1 MTIGAGTA
9 NRIDARAKSVR
20 ELLNGVRYTID
31 FYQREY
37 KWTTDN
43 IAELLADLEDKF
55 LSSYDPEHERFMV
68 EHYPQY
74 FLGSIVISH
83 KDGQSFIIDG
93 QQRLTSLTLLLVYL
107 HNRTKGRD
115 DAANITDV
123 KDLIFSTR
131 FGKKAFNLDVDD
143 RTRCMETLFSGDPFD
158 ATDEAEAVR
167 NIDARYKD
175 IQELFPESLRNG
187 TLPFFIDWLLEN
199 VRLVEITAYS
209 DDDAYTIFE
218 TMNDRGLSLS
228 PTDMLKGYLLAN
240 ITDPEE
246 RVAANDVWKQQM
258 LKLISVGKEEEAD
271 FFKAWVRAKY
281 ARTIRDRKKDA
292 TNKDFEKIG
301 TAYHRWIKDE
311 RKHIGLDRSGDF
323 RYFVDNLLARYSDL
337 YIRLLNAARVMTPG
351 LEEVYYN
358 AQNNFT
364 LQYPLMLAPIRP
376 EDDKETVQRK
386 LRLVATYID
395 ILTFRRV
402 VNFRQ
407 NAYSTIVYTMFNV
420 MKDIRDFDLF
430 ALHGTLKA
438 KLAEMREDFSAMP
451 NFYLHQQNPYQVH
464 HMLARM
470 TAHIERE
477 SGMETSFAT
486 YVARDIKK
494 PFEIEHIWADR
505 YERHTLEFATRE
517 EFLQY
522 RQHVGNLVL
531 LPRGFNQSLN
541 DGPYEQKLPAYFGQ
555 NLLAR
560 SLNEQ
565 CYQNNPSFL
574 AYVRRSGLPFHP
586 HPQFRKVDVD
596 ERQALY
602 QAICEEIWSP
612 ARLDRE
618 VAG

>member
-1 MTIGAGTA
+1 MTTSVRTT

-20 ELLNGVRYTID
+20 ELLSGVRYTID
-31 FYQREY
+31 FYQREF
-37 KWTTDN
+37 KWDREN
-43 IAELLADLEDKF
+43 IAELLTDLEGKF
-55 LSSYDPEHERFMV
+55 LATYEPDHERFQV

-107 HNRTKGRD
+107 HNLIKDRL

-123 KDLIFSTR
+123 KDLVFSTR
-131 FGKKAFNLDVDD
+131 FGKKAFNLDVED
-143 RTRCMETLFSGDPFD
+143 RTRCMEALFNGEPFD
-158 ATDEAEAVR
+158 ATDEPEAVR
-167 NIDARYKD
+167 NIVARYAD
-175 IQELFPESLRNG
+175 MQTLFPETLRNG
-187 TLPFFIDWLLEN
+187 ALPFFVDWLLEN

-240 ITDPEE
+240 IADPEE
-246 RVAANDVWKQQM
+246 RVVANDVWKRQI
-258 LKLISVGKEEEAD
+258 LKLIEVGKEEEAD

-281 ARTIRDRKKDA
+281 ARTIRERRKDA
-292 TNKDFEKIG
+292 SNQDFEKIG

-311 RKHIGLDRSGDF
+311 RRHIGLERSVDF
-323 RYFVDNLLARYSDL
+323 RRFVEDLLARYSDL
-337 YIRLLNAARVMTPG
+337 YILLRNGAQQLTPG

-358 AQNNFT
+358 AQNSFT

-376 EDDKETVQRK
+376 GDDKETVERK

-395 ILTFRRV
+395 ILIARRV
-402 VNFRQ
+402 VNFRTIS
-407 NAYSTIVYTMFNV
+407 YSTVVYTMFNL
-420 MKDIRDFDLF
+420 MKDIRNLDLP
-430 ALHGTLKA
+430 ALHGILKA
-438 KLAEMREDFSAMP
+438 RLAELNEDFSAMP

-464 HMLARM
+464 HLLARM

-477 SGMETSFAT
+477 SGIVSSFET
-486 YVARDIKK
+486 YVSREIKK

-505 YERHTLEFATRE
+505 YERHTDEFATRE

-522 RQHVGNLVL
+522 RQHIGNLVL
-531 LPRGFNQSLN
+531 LPRGFNQSLG
-541 DGPYEQKLPAYFGQ
+541 DDAYEQKVKHYYAQ

-560 SLNEQ
+560 TLNEQ
-565 CYQNNPSFL
+565 CYENNPSFL
-574 AYVRRSGLPFHP
+574 AYVRRSGLPFRPLP
-586 HPQFRKVDVD
+586 HFKKADVD
-596 ERQALY
+596 ARQALY

-612 ARLDRE
+612 SRLDRE